1 MAKAEKYRINFK
13 TLQGQDARVEFY
25 FEGFTGATTEL
36 RGGIKPFVLKE
47 FNTNDDLFKPI
58 RPQMAEIEIVGS
70 ASGVSIDNFLMDKDN
85 DIEVI
90 FYYDSLVTPYW
101 RGWLLQDD
109 FQEIWEDTNHI
120 LIIRAIDGLGYNR
133 DFQLSNAGAE
143 VTAKT
148 TPLQYIEYCTA
159 NAVKDWNKFYCFN
172 NLFHPLMTD
181 SATYTSLDQCTI
193 DPKTFQIQSTEYES
207 SLEVLDK
214 INRGFNQNLFMYNDN
229 WWLMRM
235 EELYVP
241 KTENLRGFVEN
252 SSVRTAIN
260 TRYDINVGNDEDIKL
275 ISPSAIRNINRRTKE
290 NSVTFNY
297 EQIGELITN
306 GTFSRGSLLTT
317 TAILKQYN
325 LNSFDYKYTATPN
338 PDYWG
343 FGGTTPPTGSVT
355 RNEEWSN
362 TSYGYLEDN
371 YVRVPG
377 EQVITTPYDYYL
389 RSQEVK
395 VFTGEKLVIGI
406 DYKFETDFTED
417 GFFRQMVVMLD
428 GAANNYFLGQDG
440 KWYLTTST
448 FTINTNTDQEW
459 FIGTKYN
466 QAGSPE
472 PTEYVSLNVES
483 EPIPDNGVIKIA
495 FILDYHALL
504 DSTNEMHIKAL
515 NFEIIEQF
523 NGISAQPLVGVKTAF
538 TKTDTLYNK
547 QENDIFLQDGFSW
560 NYKGTLL
567 NSGGTSILDSTWY
580 RYRFPT
586 EEMSF
591 RKENNIA
598 YWENTRF
605 NRTKL
610 DANFYG
616 ILNNGDRIGLHNTV
630 IFVDDDPDK
639 VYAIVN
645 LKEIDFA
652 SATWSATLLEV
663 WDENKDGFDL
673 DNKTF
678 DADVTT
684 GTYNNPVNVPWT
696 VVTAADFSI
705 VGGYQITYNG
715 IVSINE
721 PIVISLAGNINTTS
735 PAPLPPV
742 STTFRVKQNGVTIKT
757 QTYPVSTN
765 PQAFTF
771 NLSPSGTITINPSDV
786 FTVEVSNNITQIQ
799 YTSGAFT
806 IDYQYPGTLTYDTF
820 SEKYIYNK

>member
-25 FEGFTGATTEL
+25 FEGFTGSTTEL

-58 RPQMAEIEIVGS
+58 RPQMAEIEIVAS
-70 ASGVSIDNFLMDKDN
+70 ATGVSIDSFLVDN
-85 DIEVI
+85 DDDIEVR
-90 FYYDSLVTPYW
+90 FYYDDFLTVYW

-133 DFQLSNAGAE
+133 DFPLSNNGAE

-159 NAVKDWNKFYCFN
+159 NSAKNWDKFYCFN
-172 NLFHPLMTD
+172 NLFHPDMTD
-181 SATYTSLDQCTI
+181 SATYTSLDQCKI
-193 DPKTFQIQSTEYES
+193 DPKTFQVQSTEYES
-207 SLEVLDK
+207 SIEVLDK

-252 SSVRTAIN
+252 SSTRTAIN
-260 TRYDINVGNDEDIKL
+260 TRYDINVGNSEDIKL

-290 NSVTFNY
+290 NSVIFNY

-306 GTFSRGSLLTT
+306 GTFSRGDFISD
-317 TAILKQYN
+317 TATLKEYEVD
-325 LNSFDYKYTATPN
+325 SWDYKYTVSSSV

-343 FGGTTPPTGSVT
+343 FGGTTPPSGTVT
-355 RNEEWSN
+355 RNEIWTN
-362 TSYGYLEDN
+362 IDTGYLEDN

-377 EQVITTPYDYYL
+377 SQNTSPVYDYYI

-395 VFTGEKLVIGI
+395 VFTGEKLVIGF
-406 DYKFETDFTED
+406 DYKFDTTFNDD

-440 KWYLTTST
+440 KWKQTNST
-448 FTINTNTDQEW
+448 FTNNYAY
-459 FIGTKYN
+459 IGSDYN
-466 QAGSPE
+466 QAQSPL
-472 PTEYVSLNVES
+472 PTEWVSINVES
-483 EPIPDNGVIKIA
+483 DPLPDNGVIKIA

-504 DSTNEMHIKAL
+504 DQANEMHVKAL
-515 NFEIIEQF
+515 NFQIIERF
-523 NGISAQPLVGVKTAF
+523 NTWTSEPLVGVKTAF
-538 TKTDTLYNK
+538 TKADTLYNK

-567 NSGGTSILDSTWY
+567 NSAGTSILNSTWY

-586 EEMSF
+586 EEFSF
-591 RKENNIA
+591 RKQNNIA

-605 NRTKL
+605 NRSKL

-616 ILNNGDRIGLHNTV
+616 LLNNGDRIGLHNTV

-663 WDENKDGFDL
+663 WDDDKDGQDL

-696 VVTAADFSI
+696 VVTAADFTI

-715 IVSINE
+715 IVSITE
-721 PIVISLAGNINTTS
+721 PIVISLAGNIKTTS

-742 STTFRVKQNGVTIKT
+742 TTTFTVKKNATTIKT
-757 QTYPVSTN
+757 QTYPVSAN

-771 NLSPSGTITINPSDV
+771 NLSPSGSITIDPGDV
-786 FTVEVSNNITQIQ
+786 FTVTVSNNITQIE

-806 IDYQYPGTLTYDTF
+806 IDYQYPGTLTYDPFT
-820 SEKYIYNK
+820 EKYIYNK